1 VTGDDS
7 KLPDGNALPDNLRD
21 VQNRVVD
28 LALTALLVLA
38 LPALVASLTQVA
50 RSGGAPNVYAQ
61 VTAYAVVL
69 LAGVFRARLPFALR
83 AGLLFTAGFV
93 VGLGELLTWGRSGT
107 GEIQFL
113 LVSVFAVILLGVRMG
128 LMLALL
134 GTVVSVVVGLGQ
146 AQGWLNVVAGGAPA
160 SWVAHAMNYTAAA
173 LLLVVSLGR
182 VHAGLAGAIRGL
194 SERGRR
200 LAEEV
205 DERTRAEREV
215 RQLNDELE
223 ERVRLRTK
231 KVKMLSKAVEHT
243 PVSVVIT
250 DAAGVIEF
258 TNDAFTRSCGY
269 SRDEVTGQTPRILA
283 SGKTPKEI
291 VKNLWD
297 TLLAGREWHGEFC
310 NRRKDG
316 TEYIEDTWISPLCDD
331 EGNIEKF
338 VAVKLDITKRR
349 ELEKTLERMS
359 RTDALTGLSNRR
371 AFEETLQRE
380 VSRAR
385 RTERPLSLL
394 MLDVDHFK
402 RYNDTYG
409 HQAGDRALQRVAD
422 VLTTAGRRGGDTAGR
437 YGGEEFT
444 VILAETDED
453 AAVHVAEAIRQ
464 GIEALAVP
472 HESSPTAPHLTVSIG
487 AATMAPGAAVDAEEL
502 IRLADTALYNA
513 KAQGRNGVRTA
524 RTAAWPA

>member
-1 VTGDDS
+1 MAPDDS
-7 KLPDGNALPDNLRD
+7 KLNQDNALPGNLRD

-38 LPALVASLTQVA
+38 LPAVIASLTQVA
-50 RSGGAPNVYAQ
+50 RSGWAPNVYAQ

-69 LAGVFRARLPFALR
+69 LAGVFRSRLPFALR

-107 GEIQFL
+107 SEIQFI

-128 LMLALL
+128 LVLALL
-134 GTVVSVVVGLGQ
+134 GTVVSVVVGFGQ
-146 AQGWLNVVAGGAPA
+146 AHGWLSFAAGGASA
-160 SWVAHAMNYTAAA
+160 SWVAHAMSYTAAA

-182 VHAGLAGAIRGL
+182 VHAGLAHAIRGL
-194 SERGRR
+194 SDRGER

-205 DERTRAEREV
+205 EDRSRAEREV

-223 ERVRLRTK
+223 QRVRLRTK

-250 DAAGVIEF
+250 DADGVIEF

-269 SRDEVTGQTPRILA
+269 SRDEVTGRTPRVLA
-283 SGKTPKEI
+283 SGKTPKEVI
-291 VKNLWD
+291 KDLWD

-316 TEYIEDTWISPLCDD
+316 TEYIEEAWISPLCDD
-331 EGNIEKF
+331 EGNIDKF

-359 RTDALTGLSNRR
+359 RTDALTNLSNRR
-371 AFEETLQRE
+371 AFEETLERE
-380 VSRAR
+380 VNRAR
-385 RTERPLSLL
+385 RAGCPLSLL

-409 HQAGDRALQRVAD
+409 HQAGDRALQRVAG
-422 VLTTAGRRGGDTAGR
+422 VLTAAGRRGGDMAAR

-444 VILAETDED
+444 VILAETD
-453 AAVHVAEAIRQ
+453 AAAAAHVAEAVRR
-464 GIEALAVP
+464 GVEGLAIP
-472 HESSPTAPHLTVSIG
+472 HESSATAPRVTVSIG
-487 AATMAPGAAVDAEEL
+487 AATMTPGAAVDAEEL
-502 IRLADTALYNA
+502 IRLADTVLYDV
-513 KAQGRNGVRTA
+513 KAHGRNDVRTA
-524 RTAAWPA
+524 RTAGSPA

>member
-1 VTGDDS
+1 MTAEDPKFLDEKS
-7 KLPDGNALPDNLRD
+7 LPGNLRD
-21 VQNRVVD
+21 VQNRVVN

-38 LPALVASLTQVA
+38 LPAVIASLTQAA
-50 RSGGAPNVYAQ
+50 RSGWAPNICAQ
-61 VTAYAVVL
+61 VAAYAVVL
-69 LAGVFRARLPFALR
+69 LAGVFRSRLPFALR

-107 GEIQFL
+107 SEVQFI

-128 LMLALL
+128 LVLALL
-134 GTVVSVVVGLGQ
+134 GTVVSVVVGWSQ
-146 AQGWLNVVAGGAPA
+146 SHGWLTFAAGGASA
-160 SWVAHAMNYTAAA
+160 SWVAHAMSYTAAA

-182 VHAGLAGAIRGL
+182 VHAGLAQAIRGL
-194 SERGRR
+194 TRRGRR

-205 DERTRAEREV
+205 QERTRAEREV

-223 ERVRLRTK
+223 QRVRLRTQ

-269 SRDEVTGQTPRILA
+269 TRDEIAGKTPRLLA
-283 SGKTPKEI
+283 SGKTPKEVI
-291 VKNLWD
+291 KNLWD

-316 TEYIEDTWISPLCDD
+316 TEYIEEAWISPLCDD
-331 EGNIEKF
+331 EGTIEKF

-349 ELEKTLERMS
+349 ELERALERMS
-359 RTDALTGLSNRR
+359 RTDALTNLANRR
-371 AFEETLQRE
+371 AFEESLQRE
-380 VSRAR
+380 VSRATR
-385 RTERPLSLL
+385 AGRPLSLL

-409 HQAGDRALQRVAD
+409 HQAGDRALQRVAG
-422 VLTTAGRRGGDTAGR
+422 VLTSAGRRGGDTAAR

-444 VILAETDED
+444 VILAEAD
-453 AAVHVAEAIRQ
+453 AQAAAHVAEAILR
-464 GIEALAVP
+464 GVEELAIP
-472 HESSPTAPHLTVSIG
+472 HESSATAPHVTVSVGI
-487 AATMAPGAAVDAEEL
+487 ATMVPGAAIEAEAL
-502 IRLADTALYNA
+502 LRLADTALYDA
-513 KAQGRNGVRTA
+513 KARGRNGVQ
-524 RTAAWPA
+524 AAAGAGSPA